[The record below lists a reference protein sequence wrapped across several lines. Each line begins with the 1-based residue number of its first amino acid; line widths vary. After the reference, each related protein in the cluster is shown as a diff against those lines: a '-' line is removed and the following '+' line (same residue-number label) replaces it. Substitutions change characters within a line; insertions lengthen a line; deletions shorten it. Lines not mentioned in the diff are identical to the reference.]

1 MNNYQN
7 YVALITIIKKEIL
20 RFMRI
25 WVQTLIPPA
34 VNAVLYIII
43 FGNLIGPHIPLME
56 GFNYIDYII
65 PGIIM
70 MSVIINSYS
79 NVVSSFYSAKFQRS
93 IEEMLVS
100 PLPNF
105 IILAGFVIGGVCRGM
120 LVGCIVTVV
129 TLLFTSISIYNL
141 SITISI
147 ALLTSIVFAIGGLI
161 NAVFARNFDDITI
174 VPNFILTPLTYFGG
188 IFYSIKLLPDAWQ
201 TVSLLNPV
209 LYMINGFR
217 YGILG
222 VSDIRIEFAFLIIF
236 GFIFVF
242 GTLALI
248 LLNRGIGI
256 KN

>member
-120 LVGCIVTVV
+120 LVGCIVAVV

-236 GFIFVF
+236 GFIFAF